1 VPIDVADGRHFVSE
15 SLDVSDFPSEAAEMV
30 RVSVLPP
37 APVAAPTAA
46 PQVHPEAKPSIQT
59 AASNWLNVNWRNA
72 VMAVLG
78 VAVIV
83 QGGLMAYWA
92 VSGRPF
98 PWAATRTGNVTI
110 TSEPAGSPVSIDG
123 TERGQTP
130 LTVSLNPGAYSV
142 VVGSGE
148 LARTQSVNVTG
159 GSDASMHVQLPQ
171 PAAAP
176 APTTGAVQITTE
188 PPGARVW
195 VDGELRGVAPITVS
209 NLNAG
214 DHAITVRSGGDP
226 INRTVSVQNGA
237 TASLVVTMPGAGSF
251 ASGWLAISSPI
262 SLQVM
267 EKGALLGTTDIPR
280 LLLPAGAHELELVNA
295 SLGFSM
301 SRSVTIAA
309 GRTASLAVTPP
320 RGSLS
325 VNAIPW
331 AEVWIDGQRVGETP
345 IGNYSIAI
353 GQHDVL
359 FRHPELGEQRKT
371 VIVGAQGA
379 ARIGVDMKKP

>member
-1 VPIDVADGRHFVSE
+1 MPIDVADGRQFLSE
-15 SLDVSDFPSEAAEMV
+15 SLDVSDFPSEGAEIV

-37 APVAAPTAA
+37 EPVAAPTATN
-46 PQVHPEAKPSIQT
+46 VHTETKPNFQT
-59 AASNWLNVNWRNA
+59 AASTWLQVNWRTA

-83 QGGLMAYWA
+83 QGSLMSYWA
-92 VSGRPF
+92 MSGQPF
-98 PWAATRTGNVTI
+98 PWAATRTGNVII

-130 LTVSLNPGAYSV
+130 LTVALNPGAYSV

-148 LARTQSVNVTG
+148 QARTQSVNVTG

-171 PAAAP
+171 PVAAP
-176 APTTGAVQITTE
+176 APTTGALQITTE
-188 PPGARVW
+188 PAGARVW
-195 VDGELRGVAPITVS
+195 VDGELRGVAPITIS

-214 DHAITVRSGGDP
+214 DHAITVRSGGEP
-226 INRTVSVQNGA
+226 INRTVTVQNGA
-237 TASLVVTMPGAGSF
+237 TASLVVTLPGAGSF

-262 SLQVM
+262 PLQVM

-280 LLLPAGAHELELVNA
+280 LLLPAGAHELELVNS
-295 SLGFSM
+295 SLGFSL
-301 SRSVTIAA
+301 SRSVTIAG